1 MPTQPIPEGSATEEP
16 RSASPMLL
24 DAGQVA
30 RLLGVRPSWIYE
42 AVRSNRLRHV
52 KVGRHL
58 RFLHS
63 DVAAFIQENR
73 S

>member
-1 MPTQPIPEGSATEEP
+1 
-16 RSASPMLL
+16 MLL